1 MSAPGLPSLS
11 PGWGSTASSSS
22 LPPGLQPPPSL
33 LRPAGGSGGS
43 LPTTL
48 LEAGTQP
55 AVRPLAPARPM
66 SSLEFELW
74 IMFFFVLLLASA
86 LLSKKKWL
94 PDHMFSAFTNEW
106 WPHVDPTFMP
116 MFIMT
121 LCQHNT
127 AFLNRN
133 ILYPFSLLTMMTG
146 GQ

>member
-1 MSAPGLPSLS
+1 
-11 PGWGSTASSSS
+11 
-22 LPPGLQPPPSL
+22 
-33 LRPAGGSGGS
+33 
-43 LPTTL
+43 
-48 LEAGTQP
+48 
-55 AVRPLAPARPM
+55 
-66 SSLEFELW
+66 
-74 IMFFFVLLLASA
+74 MFFLVVLVVGA
-86 LLSKKKWL
+86 LLSSKKLL